1 MINDKIL
8 KMQNFLQ
15 NIGYDDVRIPDN
27 GEKRIYLLNI
37 KNIDDEFKISK
48 KASELGLVFVKEQKP
63 CYKPREP
70 LSLEPFEPFPEIQS
84 FIKTY
89 YIEER

>member
-1 MINDKIL
+1 
-8 KMQNFLQ
+8 MQRFLQ
-15 NIGYDDVRIPDN
+15 HIGYNNVKMSDN
-27 GEKRIYLLNI
+27 EKRIYFLNI
-37 KNIDDEFKISK
+37 KNKDDEIQISE

-70 LSLEPFEPFPEIQS
+70 LSREPFPEIKG

>member
-1 MINDKIL
+1 MTEKL
-8 KMQNFLQ
+8 LQMQNFLKK
-15 NIGYDDVRIPDN
+15 IGYDDAKIPDN

-37 KNIDDEFKISK
+37 KNIDDEFQISE
-48 KASELGLVFVKEQKP
+48 KASELELVFVKEQKP
-63 CYKPREP
+63 YYKPREP
-70 LSLEPFEPFPEIQS
+70 LSRKPFPEIEG

>member
-1 MINDKIL
+1 MNKKL
-8 KMQNFLQ
+8 LQMLNFLQ
-15 NIGYDDVRIPDN
+15 NIGYDDARIPDN

-37 KNIDDEFKISK
+37 KNIDDEIQISK
-48 KASELGLVFVKEQKP
+48 KTSELGLVFVKEQKP
-63 CYKPREP
+63 YYKPRE
-70 LSLEPFEPFPEIQS
+70 LFSLEPPELFPEIQG